1 MTETKSE
8 LEQLYNESV
17 KIIREGQIIKGK
29 ISSLKLKE
37 VLVDVGFK
45 SEGIVPIAEFNREDL
60 EVGKVLDF
68 FVESIEDDAGAI
80 AISREKSR
88 VFSW

>member
-1 MTETKSE
+1 MTEIKSE

-45 SEGIVPIAEFNREDL
+45 S
-60 EVGKVLDF
+60 
-68 FVESIEDDAGAI
+68 
-80 AISREKSR
+80 
-88 VFSW
+88 